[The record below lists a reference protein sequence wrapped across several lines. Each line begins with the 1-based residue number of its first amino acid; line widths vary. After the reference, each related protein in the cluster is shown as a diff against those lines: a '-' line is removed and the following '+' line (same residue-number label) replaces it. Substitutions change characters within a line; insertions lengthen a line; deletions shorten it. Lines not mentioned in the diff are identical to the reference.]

1 MVSGA
6 SRLRSVRLDA
16 RLAPDHRAVRGR
28 GRILKDFR
36 RGRCLDPLFGYVA
49 KEPDRWFPKWMLNT

>member
-1 MVSGA
+1 LTHG
-6 SRLRSVRLDA
+6 SRPII
-16 RLAPDHRAVRGR
+16 APSADVGVF
-28 GRILKDFR
+28 LKDFR